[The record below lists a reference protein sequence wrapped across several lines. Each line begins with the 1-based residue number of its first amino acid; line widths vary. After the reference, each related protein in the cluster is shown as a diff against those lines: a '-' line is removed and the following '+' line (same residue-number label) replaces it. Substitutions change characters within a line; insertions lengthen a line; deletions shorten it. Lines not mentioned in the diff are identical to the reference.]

1 MGNKLFITL
10 WIICGAFF
18 VNAQTDSS
26 QVTKNMERINALKED
41 LKNIKKTSVETK
53 ESVNIES
60 TPTIIH
66 RLHTIDNTIKS
77 LSDDVKKVEDL
88 QQLIIQQ
95 NQTLIDIQKKLTDL
109 SIKTNHLA
117 KETGSGGEMVMCKH
131 NHTTS
136 NLTNNTS
143 SSTSKTGDFYLV
155 IESQITVNDALKAQK
170 MLKKR
175 GVESIVLK
183 SNRKNWHFLVFD
195 KIYSYK
201 QTIDEINTYR
211 KKGYNGMWRVS
222 TEKVTKVK

>member
-10 WIICGAFF
+10 WIICGTFF

-26 QVTKNMERINALKED
+26 QVTENMERINALKED
-41 LKNIKKTSVETK
+41 LKNIKKTSAETN

-66 RLHTIDNTIKS
+66 RLHTINNTIES
-77 LSDDVKKVEDL
+77 LSTDVKKIEDL
-88 QQLIIQQ
+88 QKLIIQQ
-95 NQTLIDIQKKLTDL
+95 NQTLIDIQKQLTDL
-109 SIKTNHLA
+109 SIKTNNFTNQ
-117 KETGSGGEMVMCKH
+117 TGTGGATMIMCKH
-131 NHTTS
+131 NH
-136 NLTNNTS
+136 S
-143 SSTSKTGDFYLV
+143 SLNSKKGDFYLV
-155 IESQITVNDALKAQK
+155 IESQITINDALKAQK
-170 MLKKR
+170 MLKKK

-201 QTIDEINTYR
+201 ETIDEINGYR